1 VRVLQRAGVSLVVL
15 AVVGMPLVIAGPAS
29 AAPSGAPAGAG
40 LGALVPCLTNLP
52 TARTAQEDEDVPK
65 WREHADTDD
74 VSQADLDALPAQ
86 ETRKGVVARE
96 VAPKLPAVIRIP
108 TYVHV
113 IKGKHR
119 GERVPA
125 GPKRVR
131 NAIGILNNAM
141 AGNQSKSSRPARYR
155 FILKKIDY
163 TKRDGWHHA
172 FFNGPRDQRMKRALH
187 RGNERTLNLYINGGG
202 PRNEPVL
209 GWSRFPWEY
218 RGTPRL
224 DHVSVNF
231 AALPGGRASG
241 YNRGDTLVHETGHW
255 LGLLHTF
262 EGGCRGAG
270 DIVADTPAEGE
281 PSFYCETTRDTCTAD
296 TEKDPVRNF
305 MDYSLDSCM
314 NQFSPGQVDR
324 MDRAYQKYRL

>member
-1 VRVLQRAGVSLVVL
+1 MIAG
-15 AVVGMPLVIAGPAS
+15 GPAS
-29 AAPSGAPAGAG
+29 AAPVGARAA
-40 LGALVPCLTNLP
+40 ALVPCLTDLP
-52 TARTAQEDEDVPK
+52 TARAQDEPDAPE
-65 WREHADTDD
+65 WRENVDTES
-74 VSQADLDALPAQ
+74 VSEADLDALPLE

-96 VAPKLPAVIRIP
+96 VAPKLSAVVRIP

-113 IKGKHR
+113 IKGTHK

-131 NAIGILNNAM
+131 NAISILNNAM
-141 AGNQSKSSRPARYR
+141 GGKQSGKSARARYR

-187 RGNERTLNLYINGGG
+187 RGNERTLNLYISGGG

-209 GWSRFPWEY
+209 GWSRFPWQY

-231 AALPGGRASG
+231 AALPGGKASG
-241 YNRGDTLVHETGHW
+241 YNRGDTVVHETGHW
-255 LGLLHTF
+255 LGLFHTF
-262 EGGCRGAG
+262 EGGCRGDG
-270 DIVADTPAEGE
+270 DLVRDTPAEGG
-281 PSFYCETTRDTCTAD
+281 PSYYCQTRRDTCKAD
-296 TEKDPVRNF
+296 PGLDPVRNF

-314 NQFSPGQVDR
+314 NQFTLRQVDR
-324 MDRAYQKYRL
+324 MDAAYQKYRS